1 MNVLTED
8 KTKISRDWGVQAY
21 LDQLSHDYQLYLSKL
36 ADTGFDIKKH
46 SYSLQYCRS
55 EVYRAHLNLCND
67 IATGVCEDNKKYL
80 NIGCGG
86 GFLEKIFLDRGKE
99 ENIIGVDWNYTDLF
113 FQPIRNG
120 FKVAEMTS
128 FQVNNL
134 VTSKRY
140 KIHNKYSGNTLMHK
154 DFDAIILI
162 RFNAFWDTKVR
173 NFDSSK
179 QFEYIKF
186 FLRSVKKY
194 SNKLIWI
201 TQTDSFVHFDK
212 LTRNYLDSI
221 VVEHNDHIMD
231 HKSATL
237 VLDLEKVVI

>member
-1 MNVLTED
+1 M
-8 KTKISRDWGVQAY
+8 
-21 LDQLSHDYQLYLSKL
+21 
-36 ADTGFDIKKH
+36 
-46 SYSLQYCRS
+46 
-55 EVYRAHLNLCND
+55 
-67 IATGVCEDNKKYL
+67 
-80 NIGCGG
+80 
-86 GFLEKIFLDRGKE
+86 
-99 ENIIGVDWNYTDLF
+99 F